1 MQGGQCPSSF
11 FDKISGN
18 TSERVQIDSIR
29 DFTVPDNWS
38 ERMKAI
44 YDAWNLNYKSIF
56 GAVRQFETC
65 RFAIRLPK
73 ETVPDFP
80 PVLVLFRTGFKERF
94 LPMNKTAEEDDCN
107 VYSTE
112 YNARYSDVHYY
123 YFSYTCGGVRYYI
136 KKINSHEGSIQGGD
150 LFQLTVYSLSYKTPE
165 FLKGGV
171 MYQIFPDRFCKSG
184 RTHENVP
191 TDRVL
196 RDDWGGTP
204 YYKPD
209 ENGHVWNN
217 DYFGG
222 DFAGIQSKL
231 PYLQDLGV
239 TCIYLNPILE
249 SHENHRY
256 NTANYMKADPLL
268 GTNEEFAELCAEAK
282 KYGISIIIDGV
293 FSHTGADSV
302 YFNKFSRYDTLG
314 AYNSKESPYYDWYSF
329 FDYPDGYEAW
339 WGIDTLPNV
348 WENNPSYTEYI
359 CGEEG
364 VLNYWLSLGAAGW
377 RLDVAD
383 ELPDQFLDNLRKS
396 VKGFDEEKI
405 IIGEVWEDASNK
417 ESYGV
422 KRRYLLGDQLDSV
435 MNYPFRE
442 AILNYVKGGS
452 PLDLER
458 SVMTIMENYPKP
470 TVDVLMNFVSTH
482 DIERAIN
489 RLGGESCDDK
499 SKDWMAERY
508 LTDEEYSKGKNL
520 LKAAM
525 ALQFF
530 LPGVPSIYYG
540 DEAGL
545 QGYKDPFN
553 RRCYPWG
560 NEDTELIAY
569 TKELCRVRKSLSVM
583 KDGRIYFVYS
593 DDNVAAFARTGE
605 TDAIIFVNRSGETAV
620 IDDAGR
626 KLSRFD
632 KLAPYVGGFSND
644 TITVEPYGYTI
655 ITGNFL
661 G

>member
-1 MQGGQCPSSF
+1 MKPMY
-11 FDKISGN
+11 
-18 TSERVQIDSIR
+18 DSW
-29 DFTVPDNWS
+29 D
-38 ERMKAI
+38 
-44 YDAWNLNYKSIF
+44 LNYKSIF
-56 GAVRQFETC
+56 GAVRQSETC
-65 RFAIRLPK
+65 RFSIKLPK
-73 ETVPDFP
+73 DTVPDFA

-94 LPMNKTAEEDDCN
+94 LPMLKTAEEDDCI
-107 VYSTE
+107 VYSTD

-123 YFSYTCGGVRYYI
+123 YFSYTCAGTRHFI
-136 KKINSHEGSIQGGD
+136 KKCNSHEGSLTGTD
-150 LFQLTVYSLSYKTPE
+150 LFQLTVYSKNYNTPD

-184 RTHENVP
+184 KVHENIP
-191 TDRVL
+191 DGRIL

-209 ENGHVWNN
+209 QNGHVWNN

-231 PYLQDLGV
+231 PYLSELGV
-239 TCIYLNPILE
+239 TCIYLNPIFE

-256 NTANYMKADPLL
+256 NTADYMKADPLL
-268 GTNEEFAELCAEAK
+268 GTNEEFRELCTAAK
-282 KYGISIIIDGV
+282 EYDMTVILDGV

-302 YFNKFSRYDTLG
+302 YFNKFGRYDTVG
-314 AYNSKESPYYDWYSF
+314 AFNSKESPYYDWYSF
-329 FDYPDGYEAW
+329 FDFPFGYEAW

-348 WENNPSYTEYI
+348 CENNEDYTDYI
-359 CGEEG
+359 CGEDG
-364 VLNYWLSLGAAGW
+364 VLNYWLSMGAAGY

-383 ELPDQFLDNLRKS
+383 ELPDLFLDNLRKC
-396 VKGFDEEKI
+396 VKKYNDDKV

-417 ESYGV
+417 ESYGI
-422 KRRYLLGDQLDSV
+422 KRRYLLGNQLDSV
-435 MNYPFRE
+435 MNYPFRDAVIE
-442 AILNYVKGGS
+442 YVKGGAVQN
-452 PLDLER
+452 LEN
-458 SVMTIMENYPKP
+458 SVMTIIENYPKP

-489 RLGGESCDDK
+489 RLGGENCDDK
-499 SKDWMAERY
+499 SKDWMSERY
-508 LTDEEYSKGKNL
+508 LNHEEYTKGKNL

-560 NEDTELIAY
+560 NEDTELIEY
-569 TKELCRVRKSLSVM
+569 TTRLSNDRKALDSM
-583 KDGRIYFVYS
+583 KSGRIYFVYR
-593 DDNVAAFARTGE
+593 DENVVAFTRTGE
-605 TDAIIFVNRSGETAV
+605 TDALVFVNRSGGEAV
-620 IDDAGR
+620 INNICDV
-626 KLSRFD
+626 LSRFENVKPFCGELENNTLKID
-632 KLAPYVGGFSND
+632 A
-644 TITVEPYGYTI
+644 YGYSILTAK
-655 ITGNFL
+655 FL

>member
-1 MQGGQCPSSF
+1 
-11 FDKISGN
+11 
-18 TSERVQIDSIR
+18 
-29 DFTVPDNWS
+29 
-38 ERMKAI
+38 MKPI
-44 YDAWNLNYKSIF
+44 YDTWDLGYKSIF
-56 GAVRQFETC
+56 GAIRQGETC
-65 RFAIRLPK
+65 RFSIKLDK
-73 ETVPDFP
+73 GITPDFP

-94 LPMNKTAEEDDCN
+94 LPMLQTAEEDDCF

-112 YNARYSDVHYY
+112 YKARYTDVHYY
-123 YFSYTCGGVRYYI
+123 YFSYTVGGVRYYI
-136 KKINSHEGSIQGGD
+136 KKVNCHEGSINGGD
-150 LFQLTVYSLSYKTPE
+150 LFQLTVYSSDYKTPD

-171 MYQIFPDRFCKSG
+171 MYQIFPDRFCRSG
-184 RTHENVP
+184 KPHENIP
-191 TDRVL
+191 YGRVI
-196 RDDWGGTP
+196 REDWGGTP
-204 YYKPD
+204 YYRPD

-231 PYLQDLGV
+231 PYLKELGV
-239 TCIYLNPILE
+239 TCIYLNPIFE

-268 GTNEEFAELCAEAK
+268 GTNEEFSELCKEAK
-282 KYGISIIIDGV
+282 KLGMTVILDGV
-293 FSHTGADSV
+293 FSHTGADSI
-302 YFNKFSRYDTLG
+302 YFNKFNRYDTVG

-329 FDYPDGYEAW
+329 FDYPNGYEAW

-348 WENNPSYTEYI
+348 WENNPDYTDYI

-364 VLNYWLSLGAAGW
+364 VLNYWLSLGASGY

-383 ELPDQFLDNLRKS
+383 ELPDQFLDNLRKC
-396 VKGFDEEKI
+396 VKSFDENKI
-405 IIGEVWEDASNK
+405 VIGEVWEDASNK
-417 ESYGV
+417 EAYGV

-442 AILNYVKGGS
+442 AIINYVKGGD
-452 PLDLER
+452 PKWLEY
-458 SVMTIMENYPKP
+458 SVMTIIENYPKP
-470 TVDVLMNFVSTH
+470 TIDVLMNFVSTH

-489 RLGGESCDDK
+489 RLGGEDCNDK

-508 LTDEEYSKGKNL
+508 LSHDEYTKGKNL
-520 LKAAM
+520 LKSAM

-569 TKELCRVRKSLSVM
+569 VSELSRVRKSLDVM
-583 KDGRIYFVYS
+583 KDGRTYFVYS
-593 DDNVAAFARTGE
+593 DDKVIAFARTGK

-620 IDDAGR
+620 IDNIASKLGR
-626 KLSRFD
+626 FTGLTPFVGDLSD
-632 KLAPYVGGFSND
+632 N
-644 TITVEPYGYTI
+644 TVKVAPYGYTI
-655 ITGNFL
+655 IKAKFQG
-661 G
+661 

>member
-1 MQGGQCPSSF
+1 
-11 FDKISGN
+11 
-18 TSERVQIDSIR
+18 
-29 DFTVPDNWS
+29 
-38 ERMKAI
+38 MKPI
-44 YDAWNLNYKSIF
+44 YDPWNLNYKSIF
-56 GAVRQFETC
+56 GAIRQFHTC
-65 RFAIRLPK
+65 RFSIRLPK
-73 ETVPDFP
+73 NLVLDFA
-80 PVLVLFRTGFKERF
+80 PVLILVRTGLKERF
-94 LPMNKTAEEDDCN
+94 IPMVEVEEEEDCYA
-107 VYSTE
+107 YSAKYTP
-112 YNARYSDVHYY
+112 YFADVHYY
-123 YFSYTCGGVRYYI
+123 YFSYTVGGVRYYI
-136 KKINSHEGSIQGGD
+136 KKVNCHEGGINVGD
-150 LFQLTVYSLSYKTPE
+150 LFQLTVYEKDYKTPE

-184 RTHENVP
+184 KEHDNVP
-191 TDRVL
+191 SDRIL
-196 RDDWGGTP
+196 REDWEGTP

-222 DFAGIQSKL
+222 DFAGIQLKL
-231 PYLQDLGV
+231 PYLHDLGV
-239 TCIYLNPILE
+239 TCIYLNPIFE

-282 KYGISIIIDGV
+282 KYGISVILDGV
-293 FSHTGADSV
+293 FSHTGADSI
-302 YFNKFSRYDTLG
+302 YFNKFNRYDNLG

-329 FDYPDGYEAW
+329 FDYPHGYEAW

-348 WENNPSYTEYI
+348 QENNPDYTEYI
-359 CGEEG
+359 CGDEG
-364 VLNYWLSLGAAGW
+364 VLNYWLSMGAAGY

-383 ELPDQFLDNLRKS
+383 ELPDQFLDNLRKC
-396 VKGFDEEKI
+396 VKSFDNEKI
-405 IIGEVWEDASNK
+405 VIGEVWEDASNK
-417 ESYGV
+417 ESYGI

-435 MNYPFRE
+435 MNYPFRD
-442 AILNYVKGGS
+442 AIINYVKGGS
-452 PLDLER
+452 PQDLEYT
-458 SVMTIMENYPKP
+458 VMTIIENYPKP

-499 SKDWMAERY
+499 NKDWMAERY
-508 LTDEEYSKGKNL
+508 LSPEEYARGKNL
-520 LKAAM
+520 LKSAM

-560 NEDTELIAY
+560 HEDTELIEY
-569 TKELCRVRKSLSVM
+569 VSELSRVRKSLDVM

-593 DDNVAAFARTGE
+593 DDRVVAFARTGE
-605 TDAIIFVNRSGETAV
+605 VDAIIFVNRSGETAV
-620 IDDAGR
+620 VNNVCQA
-626 KLSRFD
+626 LSRFD
-632 KLAPYVGGFSND
+632 DLESFLGDFSDD
-644 TITVEPYGYTI
+644 TVKVSPYGYTI
-655 ITGNFL
+655 ISGKFL

>member
-1 MQGGQCPSSF
+1 M
-11 FDKISGN
+11 N
-18 TSERVQIDSIR
+18 VHEAAID
-29 DFTVPDNWS
+29 
-38 ERMKAI
+38 
-44 YDAWNLNYKSIF
+44 
-56 GAVRQFETC
+56 
-65 RFAIRLPK
+65 
-73 ETVPDFP
+73 
-80 PVLVLFRTGFKERF
+80 
-94 LPMNKTAEEDDCN
+94 
-107 VYSTE
+107 
-112 YNARYSDVHYY
+112 H
-123 YFSYTCGGVRYYI
+123 
-136 KKINSHEGSIQGGD
+136 GD
-150 LFQLTVYSLSYKTPE
+150 LFQLTVYSNTYETPD

-184 RTHENVP
+184 KVHENIP
-191 TDRVL
+191 EGRVL

-209 ENGHVWNN
+209 QNGHVWNN

-231 PYLQDLGV
+231 PYLHDLGV
-239 TCIYLNPILE
+239 TCIYLNPIFE

-268 GTNEEFAELCAEAK
+268 GTNDEFAELCAEAK
-282 KYGISIIIDGV
+282 KLGISVILDGV

-302 YFNKFSRYDTLG
+302 YFNKFGRYPEPG
-314 AYNSKESPYYDWYSF
+314 AYQSKDSKYYEWYSF
-329 FDYPDGYEAW
+329 IDYPEVYEAW

-348 WENNPSYTEYI
+348 WENNESYTEFI
-359 CGEEG
+359 CGEDG
-364 VLNYWLSLGAAGW
+364 VLNYWLSKGAAGY

-383 ELPDQFLDNLRKS
+383 ELPDEFLNNLRKC
-396 VKGFDEEKI
+396 VKNYDKEKI
-405 IIGEVWEDASNK
+405 VIGEVWEDASNK

-442 AILNYVKGGS
+442 AIINFVKGGS
-452 PLDLER
+452 CHDLIN
-458 SVMTIMENYPKP
+458 SVMTILENYPQP

-489 RLGGESCDDK
+489 RLGGENCDDK

-508 LTDEEYSKGKNL
+508 LTPEQYAHGKNL

-560 NEDTELIAY
+560 HEDKELIAY
-569 TKELCRVRKSLSVM
+569 VSELSRVRKSIPNM
-583 KDGRIYFVYS
+583 KNGRAYFVFNDTNTI
-593 DDNVAAFARTGE
+593 DDRLIGLARQGE
-605 TDAIIFVNRSGETAV
+605 DIDYICFVNRS
-620 IDDAGR
+620 DASVSIPV
-626 KLSRFD
+626 LSSYLPRFTD
-632 KLAPYVGGFSND
+632 LAPYYGEYADD
-644 TITVEPYGYTI
+644 TLTVAPYGYTI
-655 ITGNFL
+655 IKAKFL

>member
-1 MQGGQCPSSF
+1 MNP
-11 FDKISGN
+11 
-18 TSERVQIDSIR
+18 
-29 DFTVPDNWS
+29 
-38 ERMKAI
+38 I
-44 YDAWNLNYKSIF
+44 YDSWDLNYKSIF
-56 GAVRQFETC
+56 GAIRQFETC
-65 RFAIRLPK
+65 TFSIRLPK
-73 ETVPDFP
+73 DVIPDFP

-94 LPMNKTAEEDDCN
+94 LTMKLSAQDDECS
-107 VYSTE
+107 VYSAD
-112 YNARYSDVHYY
+112 YNARYNDVHYY
-123 YFSYTCGGVRYYI
+123 YFSYTCGGIRHYI
-136 KKINSHEGSIQGGD
+136 KKVNCHEGAVDTGD
-150 LFQLTVYSLSYKTPE
+150 MFQLTVYADDYNTPD

-184 RTHENVP
+184 KVHEDIP
-191 TDRVL
+191 YGRVM

-231 PYLQDLGV
+231 TYLEELGV
-239 TCIYLNPILE
+239 TCIYLNPIFE

-268 GTNEEFAELCAEAK
+268 GTNEEFSELCAEAK
-282 KYGISIIIDGV
+282 KHGISVILDGV

-302 YFNKFSRYDTLG
+302 YFNKFNRYPNAG
-314 AYNSKESPYYDWYSF
+314 AFNSKESPYYEWYTF
-329 FDYPDGYEAW
+329 TDYPNSYEAW

-348 WENNPSYTEYI
+348 WENNESYTDYI
-359 CGEEG
+359 CGDDG
-364 VLNYWLSLGAAGW
+364 VLQYWLSLGAAGW

-383 ELPDQFLDNLRKS
+383 ELPDKFLDNLRKS
-396 VKGFDEEKI
+396 VKSFAPDKI
-405 IIGEVWEDASNK
+405 VIGEVWEDASNK

-422 KRRYLLGDQLDSV
+422 KRRYLLGNQLDSV

-442 AILNYVKGGS
+442 AIINYTKGGS
-452 PLDLER
+452 AENLIN

-470 TVDVLMNFVSTH
+470 SIDVLMNFVSTH

-489 RLGGESCDDK
+489 RLGGENCDGK

-508 LTDEEYSKGKNL
+508 LNNDEYYRGKCL
-520 LKAAM
+520 LKTAM

-560 NEDTELIAY
+560 NEDKELIEY
-569 TKELCRVRKSLSVM
+569 TRELCRIRKLMPSM
-583 KDGRIYFVYS
+583 KNGNIYFIYS
-593 DDNVAAFARTGE
+593 DDNVIAFSRTGK
-605 TDAIIFVNRSGETAV
+605 TDNLIFINRCGNDAYVNNISEILGN
-620 IDDAGR
+620 
-626 KLSRFD
+626 
-632 KLAPYVGGFSND
+632 YQ
-644 TITVEPYGYTI
+644 ITGTVCGNYENNTVKISPYGYTI
-655 ITGNFL
+655 LSAKKVN
-661 G
+661 

>member
-1 MQGGQCPSSF
+1 
-11 FDKISGN
+11 
-18 TSERVQIDSIR
+18 
-29 DFTVPDNWS
+29 
-38 ERMKAI
+38 MKPI
-44 YDAWNLNYKSIF
+44 YDTWDLNYKSIF
-56 GAVRQFETC
+56 GAVRQSETC
-65 RFAIRLPK
+65 RFSICLPK
-73 ETVPDFP
+73 DITPDFS

-94 LPMNKTAEEDDCN
+94 LNMELCSEDSETRT
-107 VYSTE
+107 YSTE
-112 YNARYSDVHYY
+112 YIARYSDVHYY
-123 YFSYTCGGVRYYI
+123 YFSYTQNGTRHYI
-136 KKINSHEGSIQGGD
+136 KKVNVHEAAIDHGD
-150 LFQLTVYSLSYKTPE
+150 LFQLTVYKSTYETPD

-184 RTHENVP
+184 RTHENIP
-191 TDRVL
+191 EGRVL
-196 RDDWGGTP
+196 RDDWNGTP

-209 ENGHVWNN
+209 QNGHVWNN

-231 PYLQDLGV
+231 PYLHDLGV
-239 TCIYLNPILE
+239 TCIYLNPIFE

-256 NTANYMKADPLL
+256 NTADYMKADPLL
-268 GTNEEFAELCAEAK
+268 GTNEEFGELCREAE
-282 KYGISIIIDGV
+282 KYGISVILDGV

-302 YFNKFSRYDTLG
+302 YFNKFSRYDNLG
-314 AYNSKESPYYDWYSF
+314 AYNSQESPYYNWYSF
-329 FDYPDGYEAW
+329 FDYPNGYEAW

-348 WENNPSYTEYI
+348 WENNADYTEFI

-364 VLNYWLSLGAAGW
+364 VLNYWLRMGAAGY

-383 ELPDQFLDNLRKS
+383 ELPDKFLDNLRKS
-396 VKGFDEEKI
+396 VKGFNKDKI
-405 IIGEVWEDASNK
+405 VIGEVWEDASNK

-442 AILNYVKGGS
+442 AIISYVKGG
-452 PLDLER
+452 DVR
-458 SVMTIMENYPKP
+458 SFIYSIMTIVENYPKP
-470 TVDVLMNFVSTH
+470 TIDVLMNFVSTH

-499 SKDWMAERY
+499 SKDWMAERM
-508 LTDEEYSKGKNL
+508 LTPDEYSKGKSL

-560 NEDTELIAY
+560 NEDHELIEYVA
-569 TKELCRVRKSLSVM
+569 ELSRVRKSIPNM

-593 DDNVAAFARTGE
+593 DERVIGFTRSGKERDVV
-605 TDAIIFVNRSGETAV
+605 IFVNRSGGTVSLERLSEALGRFGNFSAV
-620 IDDAGR
+620 HGVFSDDT
-626 KLSRFD
+626 L
-632 KLAPYVGGFSND
+632 N
-644 TITVEPYGYTI
+644 IEPYGYAVI
-655 ITGNFL
+655 SADFL